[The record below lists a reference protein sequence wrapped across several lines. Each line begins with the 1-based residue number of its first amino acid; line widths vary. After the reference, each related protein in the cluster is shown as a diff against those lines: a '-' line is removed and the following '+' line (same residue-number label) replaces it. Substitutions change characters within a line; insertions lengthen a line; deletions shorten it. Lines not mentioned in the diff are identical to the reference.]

1 MATRTLMEAMVTHM
15 EVKKRK
21 TNTSMAMIINIKI
34 KRINTEK
41 VILTPMERY
50 NPPLFRSDRKC
61 IFISFCPL

>member
-21 TNTSMAMIINIKI
+21 TNTSMAMTMIINIKI

-50 NPPLFRSDRKC
+50 NPPLF
-61 IFISFCPL
+61 